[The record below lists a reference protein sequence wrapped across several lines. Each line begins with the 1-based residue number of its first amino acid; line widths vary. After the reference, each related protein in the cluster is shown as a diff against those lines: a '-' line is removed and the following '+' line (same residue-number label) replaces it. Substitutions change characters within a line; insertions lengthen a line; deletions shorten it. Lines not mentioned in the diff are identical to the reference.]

1 MLQIRRPDDTRRLL
15 RLRHTDEWVGLL
27 VVLAVAMFFGTIFE
41 AGVLRRWLKPDS
53 ELHIVLPQNGLD
65 GLAVGADIDVLGTHG
80 GRVDQIVL
88 NPNGEMYAVATIERQ
103 TDAFIRRDSRATIR
117 RRYGV
122 AGAAY
127 VDITRGSGTPMD
139 WDYAVL
145 TATAEPNPADTI
157 TATLNQVRSE
167 LLPTLAHAQ
176 HAMTTLDAVIT
187 DIKAGHGSA
196 GRLLTDDTLIRRSE
210 DTVAT
215 LKAEIA
221 RLGPILERVPGLL
234 NQSHA
239 VLVNVQSMSG
249 DLKHA
254 TPQLPGIA
262 HNVADST
269 SNLPALLTQTQ
280 ATAEQLQLLV
290 TQLRGT
296 WLLGGSGSVKPDP
309 LRLPPQAVRP

>member
-27 VVLAVAMFFGTIFE
+27 VVLAVALFFGAIFE
-41 AGVLRRWLKPDS
+41 AGVVRRWLRPDS
-53 ELHIVLPQNGLD
+53 QLRIVLPQAGFG
-65 GLAVGADIDVLGTHG
+65 GLATGADIDVLGTHA
-80 GRVDQIVL
+80 GRVDKIVL
-88 NPNGEMYAVATIERQ
+88 NPDGEMYALATIDLQ
-103 TDAFIRRDSRATIR
+103 IDAFIRRDSHATIR

-122 AGAAY
+122 AGASY
-127 VDITRGSGTPMD
+127 VDITRGNGTPLD
-139 WDYAVL
+139 WDFAVL
-145 TATAEPNPADTI
+145 TATVEPNPADTI
-157 TATLNQVRSE
+157 TATINQLRSE

-176 HAMTTLDAVIT
+176 HAMTTLDAIIT
-187 DIKAGHGSA
+187 DIKAGQGSA

-221 RLGPILERVPGLL
+221 RLDPILERVPGLL
-234 NQSHA
+234 AESHA
-239 VLVNVQSMSG
+239 VLANVQSMSG
-249 DLKHA
+249 DLKRA

-280 ATAEQLQLLV
+280 ATAAQLEQLV
-290 TQLRGT
+290 AQLRGS
-296 WLLGGSGSVKPDP
+296 WLLGGSGAAKPDP
-309 LRLPPQAVRP
+309 LRLPPQEVRP

>member
-27 VVLAVAMFFGTIFE
+27 VVLATVMFFGAIFE
-41 AGVLRRWLKPDS
+41 AGVVRRWLKPDS
-53 ELHIVLPQNGLD
+53 QLQIVLPQSGFG
-65 GLAVGADIDVLGTHG
+65 GLATGADIDVLGTHA
-80 GRVDQIVL
+80 GRVTQIVL

-103 TDAFIRRDSRATIR
+103 SNPYIRRDSRATIR

-127 VDITRGSGTPMD
+127 VDVTRGNGTPLD
-139 WDYAVL
+139 WNYAVL
-145 TATAEPNPADTI
+145 TATVEPNPADTI
-157 TATLNQVRSE
+157 TTTLNQVKTE
-167 LLPTLAHAQ
+167 LLPTLEHAR
-176 HAMTTLDAVIT
+176 HAMTTLDGIIT

-215 LKAEIA
+215 LRAEIA
-221 RLGPILERVPGLL
+221 RLSPILERVPGLL
-234 NQSHA
+234 VQSHA
-239 VLVNVQSMSG
+239 VLANVQAASG
-249 DLKHA
+249 NLKRA
-254 TPQLPGIA
+254 TPQLPAIA
-262 HNVADST
+262 RNVAEAT
-269 SNLPALLTQTQ
+269 GNLPALLTQTQ
-280 ATAEQLQLLV
+280 ATAAQLEQLV

-309 LRLPPQAVRP
+309 LRLPPQEVRP